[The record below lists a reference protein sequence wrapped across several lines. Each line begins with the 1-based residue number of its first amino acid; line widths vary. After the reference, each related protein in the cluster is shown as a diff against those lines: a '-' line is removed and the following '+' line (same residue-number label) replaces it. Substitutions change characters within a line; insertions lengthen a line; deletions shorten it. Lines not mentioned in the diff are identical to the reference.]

1 MQYGEFQMNNNDNN
15 FDNLISR
22 AEQREKKKRH
32 QLEMKV
38 SGKKV
43 FDLQRLIRENKI
55 DGIHNENET
64 NK

>member
-1 MQYGEFQMNNNDNN
+1 MNNNDNN

-22 AEQREKKKRH
+22 AELREKKKRKH
-32 QLEMKV
+32 LEMKV

-55 DGIHNENET
+55 DGIHNEKET